1 MNVTFIE
8 GVTPAWWQ
16 KTMNLAFKT
25 FVRDVTNVEVY
36 RKFYIGHFHNK
47 VLRYSI

>member
-8 GVTPAWWQ
+8 GVTTAPWQ

-25 FVRDVTNVEVY
+25 LVKDVTNVEMY
-36 RKFYIGHFHNK
+36 RKFYNGHFK
-47 VLRYSI
+47 TKF

>member
-8 GVTPAWWQ
+8 GDTTARWQ

-25 FVRDVTNVEVY
+25 FVKDVEMY
-36 RKFYIGHFHNK
+36 RKFYIGHFQNK